1 MKKLGVVF
9 VLLMA
14 GIAGLGFY
22 RGWFSLSTDNRDHM
36 PSATIT
42 VDKDKIR
49 DDEQRAKE
57 KVQGFGQE
65 AKEKTG
71 EWADKVKEQERRR

>member
-1 MKKLGVVF
+1 MKTLLVVI
-9 VLLMA
+9 VLLVA

-22 RGWFSLSTDNRDHM
+22 RGWFRLSTDNADQK

-49 DDEQRAKE
+49 DDEQIAKE
-57 KVQGFGQE
+57 KVHNFGQG

-71 EWADKVKEQERRR
+71 ERADKVQE